1 MITEGN
7 KILLRE
13 EQIKNDVALK
23 KIEKKQQR
31 TRDEIEYAEVD
42 EYIKNKYPDGLDK
55 ANDKKLINDG
65 AKLMPLKC
73 KDCDIYKVF
82 PYDFI
87 ALNGRDYQSNRC
99 KICTEVKNKACKK
112 YQENNKIKC
121 ECGITYIGTELQM
134 IIHTAS
140 QQHKDRM
147 GEMIYGIRYTQ
158 KELIALSQLF
168 KVPYYKKL
176 TKEEMINELKPKLT
190 TDLMLI
196 DEVHKGKANI
206 YKCIVNKN
214 TSYSHKWEMYKN
226 DVLINSINM
235 NKPK

>member
-31 TRDEIEYAEVD
+31 TQDEIEYAEID
-42 EYIKNKYPDGLDK
+42 EYIKLKYPEGLDVLK
-55 ANDKKLINDG
+55 DKKLINDR
-65 AKLMPLKC
+65 AKLIPLKC
-73 KDCDIYKVF
+73 RDCDIYKVF
-82 PYDFI
+82 PYDFT

-99 KICTEVKNKACKK
+99 KICTEIINKSCKK
-112 YQENNKIKC
+112 YQANHKIRC
-121 ECGITYIGTELQM
+121 ECGISYIGTELQ
-134 IIHTAS
+134 IISHLAS

-176 TKEEMINELKPKLT
+176 TKEEMINELKPKLA

-196 DEVHKGKANI
+196 NEEQRDKANK

-214 TSYSHKWEMYKN
+214 TGCSHKWELYN
-226 DVLINSINM
+226 DDVKIW
-235 NKPK
+235 